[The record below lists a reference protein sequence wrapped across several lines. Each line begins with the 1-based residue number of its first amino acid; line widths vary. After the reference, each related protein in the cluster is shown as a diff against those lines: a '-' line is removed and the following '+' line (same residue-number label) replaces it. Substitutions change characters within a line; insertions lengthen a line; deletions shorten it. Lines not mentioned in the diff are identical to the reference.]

1 MQIPGNMCV
10 VLEEEMGSDA
20 ELIAHQP
27 IEELHDVL
35 MRNERMVLPQTC
47 FCCLFKALG

>member
-35 MRNERMVLPQTC
+35 MRNERMC
-47 FCCLFKALG
+47 FPKPAFVVFSKH